1 MAQQVITHLVD
12 DVTGEEADETV
23 RFGLDG
29 KHYVIDLS
37 EANAKELRGALAGYI
52 ESGRIDRPGK
62 TTAPKSAAP
71 KAAGRRDTEQSLA
84 IRDWARANKMSVAD
98 RGRIP
103 AAVIAAFN
111 AAH

>member
-12 DVTGEEADETV
+12 DVTGEAADETV

-29 KHYVIDLS
+29 KQYVIDLS

-52 ESGRIDRPGK
+52 ESGRRDRGGDSGGNTRK
-62 TTAPKSAAP
+62 TAARNT
-71 KAAGRRDTEQSLA
+71 GDRDQSLA
-84 IRDWARANKMSVAD
+84 IRDWARSNSYTVAD

-111 AAH
+111 DAH

>member
-1 MAQQVITHLVD
+1 MATQITTLLVD
-12 DVTGEEADETV
+12 DVTGEAADETV

-29 KHYVIDLS
+29 KAYEIDLS

-52 ESGRIDRPGK
+52 ESGRRIRDGK
-62 TTAPKSAAP
+62 TTAPRHSS
-71 KAAGRRDTEQSLA
+71 GQRSSVDREQSPA
-84 IRDWARANKMSVAD
+84 IRDWARRQGHTIAD

-103 AAVIAAFN
+103 AKVVEAFN